1 MTGEGGRPSPLG
13 SAGAVP
19 GLGPARPGPRDLALL
34 AVGVLGVSTSGP
46 LIAATVAPAMAIAF
60 WRNAMS
66 LVVIGPALLTR
77 HLGELRS
84 WPARSWWLSLASG
97 ALLAAHFA
105 FWIPSLAYTSVAS
118 STALVCMQA
127 VWTALFARLAGWVLP
142 RRAWLGMALA
152 LVGVVAVTGVD
163 VTLSPRALLGDALA
177 LAGGVFSGAYVVLGS
192 QVRRHASTTSYTG
205 ICYGVCAALLLVVCL
220 ATGASLGG
228 YAGIDWARLVA
239 LTVAAQLLG
248 HSVFNMVL
256 RRVSPTVVSLTIL
269 LEVPGAALI
278 AGLFLGQVPP
288 PAAVPAVG
296 LILAGIA
303 IVVSSRPAAAPAAV
317 PAE

>member
-1 MTGEGGRPSPLG
+1 MTGEGGRPTTVG
-13 SAGAVP
+13 TAGGLP
-19 GLGPARPGPRDLALL
+19 GRSSVRPGPRDMALL

-127 VWTALFARLAGWVLP
+127 VWTALFARLAGWAVP

-152 LVGVVAVTGVD
+152 LVGVIAVTGVD
-163 VTLSPRALLGDALA
+163 VALSAQALLGDALA

-192 QVRRHASTTSYTG
+192 QVRRHASTTAYTG

-220 ATGASLGG
+220 VTGAPLGG

-248 HSVFNMVL
+248 HSVFNLVL

-278 AGLFLGQVPP
+278 AALFLGQVPP
-288 PAAVPAVG
+288 PAAIPAVA
-296 LILAGIA
+296 LILAGIG